1 MKKIVLILAL
11 LFPLASCKE
20 GLLNAPPIVN
30 IPNVETPAQIYY
42 VKATNDQS
50 SSDHYT
56 FSVRKINSDGTN
68 DRLIVDKAYITSPPR
83 NGTLIYILSNRD
95 DDENTTVWISNDDG
109 SNPKRLAKGYYH
121 SAELSPDG
129 TKAYLTTF
137 NNSPLSKTVV
147 VNTDGS
153 GTEKTVAMNL
163 EQETI
168 SSLSPDGKKMV
179 FLQAAGGNKSN
190 FAVVNSD
197 GSNLHIDFSGTSIN
211 NIRDTKFSW
220 SVTGDDILFSGD
232 DKLYLAIISSKTII
246 DITPLNINCGAAVFS
261 PYSTKILFSGSPT
274 SKLFSKDLYEARSAG
289 NPSIGKITNTNAFDE
304 EYGEYLSDMAI
315 LYTKTTSKPGNSRD
329 RLMSSTLNIL
339 DRTNG
344 TTTDTFI
351 AGSVY
356 SFFFIRK

>member
-30 IPNVETPAQIYY
+30 IPNVEIYY

-56 FSVRKINSDGTN
+56 FSIRKINSDGTN
-68 DRLIVDKAYITSPPR
+68 DRLIVDKAFITSPPR
-83 NGTLIYILSNRD
+83 NGRLIYILSNRE
-95 DDENTTVWISNDDG
+95 DDEKTTVWISNDDG
-109 SNPKRLAKGYYH
+109 SNPKFLAKGYYH

-137 NNSPLSKTVV
+137 NNSPLPSKTVV

-153 GTEKTVAMNL
+153 GTEKTVAINL
-163 EQETI
+163 EQETV
-168 SSLSPDGKKMV
+168 SSLSPDGKNIV
-179 FLQAAGGNKSN
+179 FLQDVGSN
-190 FAVVNSD
+190 RSKFVIINSD
-197 GSNLHIDFSGTSIN
+197 GSNLPIYFSGSIN
-211 NIRDTKFSW
+211 NIRVTKFSW
-220 SVTGDDILFSGD
+220 SATGDEILFSGD
-232 DKLYLAIISSKTII
+232 GKLYLATISSTTIT
-246 DITPLNINCGAAVFS
+246 DITPANINCGAAVFS
-261 PYSTKILFSGSPT
+261 PYSKKILFSGSPT
-274 SKLFSKDLYEARSAG
+274 SQPKSKDLYETSGTG
-289 NPSIGKITNTNAFDE
+289 NMSIGNITNTNAFDE